1 MGINRIA
8 ELAKECNKLNEEYA
22 EACYKR
28 VMNVIVT
35 EDGRYHEI
43 DTPTVMA
50 EYESAKS
57 ALISKM
63 KELDDATKESRDGE
77 TTEHETNTIQD

>member
-1 MGINRIA
+1 MERIA
-8 ELAKECNKLNEEYA
+8 ELAKECNKLNKEYA

-28 VMNVIVT
+28 VMNIIVT

-63 KELDDATKESRDGE
+63 KELDNAIEESRDE
-77 TTEHETNTIQD
+77 KTTEHEVNTVQD

>member
-1 MGINRIA
+1 MERIA
-8 ELAKECNKLNEEYA
+8 ELAKECNELTKEYA

-63 KELDDATKESRDGE
+63 KELDEAIEESRDEE
-77 TTEHETNTIQD
+77 TTEHEEDTIQD